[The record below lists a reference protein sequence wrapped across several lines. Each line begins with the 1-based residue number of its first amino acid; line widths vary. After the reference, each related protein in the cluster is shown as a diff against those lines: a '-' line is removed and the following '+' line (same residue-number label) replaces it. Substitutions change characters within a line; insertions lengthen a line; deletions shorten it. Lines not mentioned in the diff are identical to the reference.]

1 MTTHAN
7 PSVISDRRLETLS
20 ALLPA
25 GSVVHTWLRAAHA
38 DVPAAIRVAQGT
50 REIGYL
56 AARNTE
62 EFELV
67 SLDVAT
73 GGPTSFTFDPVETA
87 VSVVYAY
94 SPSDV
99 PQKGFTVIH
108 SDAANAA
115 PPLADSYH
123 FRPPFGWMNDPNGF
137 GRFGDKVHLFYQHY
151 PHSLRWNTMHWGHAV
166 SDDYLHWK
174 HQPIFL
180 FPSAEL
186 SARADGRGGAF
197 SGSAIPLAEDAPGI
211 RVFFTEQVKDRA
223 PEEQI
228 QLTAVSLDLVAAN
241 TPELI
246 LPERPSGLDLTL
258 DFRDPYVFKGPDGRW
273 KMLLG
278 SRDHSGGVILL
289 YETTDLTAAGGWSFV
304 GILHREDRFG
314 MTAAECPCIVPLNGP
329 AVDPPTRWALFFGLL
344 TSRDPQTGRRN
355 ITLATVGRFDG
366 TRFTKEFEQE
376 LDFGTD
382 AYAFQAFV
390 DHSGP
395 VGIAWLAN
403 WTDVSKKADFPSAMT
418 LPRKVVIKDGT
429 LMMPPIDAVEGLRR
443 HMIDDTRLL
452 SGEAVDLGNG
462 AAEII
467 IDLAA
472 PGAVFD
478 LQFDHPDVTLG
489 LKIDQHGLSIVYDIG
504 DGKVPPSY
512 IAAGAR
518 PSRLRIFL
526 DVGSIEVFADNGR
539 WTGTKR
545 LPGLGAV
552 RSARLVASAG
562 NVVAARIWQLKL

>member
-7 PSVISDRRLETLS
+7 PASLFDGGFETLT

-25 GSVVHTWLRAAHA
+25 DAVVHAWLKATHPEA
-38 DVPAAIRVAQGT
+38 PAEIRVAQGE
-50 REIGYL
+50 REIRHL

-62 EFELV
+62 EFEFV
-67 SLDVAT
+67 SLVVEKA
-73 GGPTSFTFDPVETA
+73 GETSFTCDSTTTA
-87 VSVVYAY
+87 VSVIYAFSPANVLEKGITVLY
-94 SPSDV
+94 S
-99 PQKGFTVIH
+99 GH
-108 SDAANAA
+108 ANAA
-115 PPLADSYH
+115 PAVPDSYH

-137 GRFGDKVHLFYQHY
+137 GRFGHKVHLFYQHY

-174 HQPIFL
+174 HLPVFL

-197 SGSAIPLAEDAPGI
+197 SGSAIPLDGGEPGI
-211 RVFFTEQVKDRA
+211 RVFFTEQVRDRT

-228 QLTAVSLDLVAAN
+228 QLTNVSHDQI
-241 TPELI
+241 TTGPPEVI
-246 LPERPSGLDLTL
+246 LPERPTGLDLTS

-273 KMLLG
+273 KMLVG
-278 SRDHSGGVILL
+278 SRDNAGGVILL
-289 YETTDLTAAGGWSFV
+289 YEIADPAATGGWIFL

-314 MTAAECPCIVPLNGP
+314 ITAAECPCIVPLNP
-329 AVDPPTRWALFFGLL
+329 AAVDQQTRWALIFGLL
-344 TSRDPQTGRRN
+344 TSRDPATGRRN

-366 TRFTKEFEQE
+366 SSFVKEFEQE

-418 LPRKVVIKDGT
+418 LPRYVLLNDGGLLT
-429 LMMPPIDAVEGLRR
+429 PPVDAVENLRHR
-443 HMIDDTRLL
+443 LIDDARLL
-452 SGEAVDLGNG
+452 SGETVELGNG
-462 AAEII
+462 AVEIV

-472 PGAVFD
+472 SGAALDLEFD
-478 LQFDHPDVTLG
+478 YPDADLG
-489 LKIDQHGLSIVYDIG
+489 LKVDQHGLSIVYDVR
-504 DGKVPPSY
+504 DGRLSPRY

-518 PSRLRIFL
+518 PSTLRIFL
-526 DVGSIEVFADNGR
+526 DIGSIEVFADNGR

-545 LPGLGAV
+545 LRGLATV
-552 RSARLVASAG
+552 RSARLVASEG
-562 NVVAARIWQLKL
+562 NVVAARLWQLKL

>member
-1 MTTHAN
+1 MTHSN
-7 PSVISDRRLETLS
+7 PAVLPDDRLETLS

-25 GSVVHTWLRAAHA
+25 GTVLHGWLKAAHA
-38 DVPAAIRVAQGT
+38 DVPAAIHVAQGSW
-50 REIGYL
+50 EIGHL

-62 EFELV
+62 EFEFVWLV
-67 SLDVAT
+67 VAT
-73 GGPTSFTFDPVETA
+73 GGQTSLTFDPVRTA
-87 VSVVYAY
+87 VSVIYAFL
-94 SPSDV
+94 PSDV
-99 PQKGFTVIH
+99 LTKGIMVIY
-108 SDAANAA
+108 SGAANTA
-115 PPLADSYH
+115 PSLADGYH

-137 GRFGDKVHLFYQHY
+137 GRFGSKVHLFYQHY

-180 FPSAEL
+180 FLSAGL

-197 SGSAIPLAEDAPGI
+197 SGSAIPLAEDASGI

-228 QLTAVSLDLVAAN
+228 QLTAVSRDLVTAD
-241 TPELI
+241 TPEII
-246 LPERPSGLDLTL
+246 LPERPPGLDLTL
-258 DFRDPYVFKGPDGRW
+258 DFRAPYVFKGPDGGW

-278 SRDHSGGVILL
+278 SRDHFGGVILL
-289 YETTDLTAAGGWSFV
+289 YETADTNAARGWSFV

-314 MTAAECPCIVPLNGP
+314 MTAAECPCIVPLDGP
-329 AVDPPTRWALFFGLL
+329 AVDPQTRWALIFGLV
-344 TSRDPQTGRRN
+344 TSRDPETARRN

-366 TRFTKEFEQE
+366 TRFIKEFEQE

-390 DHSGP
+390 DRSGP
-395 VGIAWLAN
+395 VGIAWLSN

-429 LMMPPIDAVEGLRR
+429 LLTPPIEAVKSLRG

-452 SGEAVDLGNG
+452 SGETVDLSNG
-462 AAEII
+462 AVEIV

-472 PGAVFD
+472 PGAAFE
-478 LQFDHPDVTLG
+478 LQFDHPDATLG
-489 LKIDQHGLSIVYDIG
+489 LKVDQQGLSIVYDIG
-504 DGKVPPSY
+504 DGKVPPRY

-518 PSRLRIFL
+518 PSTLRIFL
-526 DVGSIEVFADNGR
+526 DVGSIEVFADDGR

-552 RSARLVASAG
+552 RSARLIAPAG
-562 NVVAARIWQLKL
+562 DVVTARIWQLKL